1 MKKFAF
7 FTLCLSFLG
16 LSCFG
21 DPSAISVKTTT
32 APIGSFHPDKFSQYE
47 QVWESS
53 YGSSKNLQIKQDQA
67 GKSSQSLKGDITS
80 R

>member
-7 FTLCLSFLG
+7 LTFCLSILG
-16 LSCFG
+16 LSCFA
-21 DPSAISVKTTT
+21 DPSPISGKITK

-53 YGSSKNLQIKQDQA
+53 SGSSKNLQIKQDQP
-67 GKSSQSLKGDITS
+67 GKSSQSKKVVMI
-80 R
+80 